1 MDWLELSVE
10 VDPEAV
16 EPVSELFARIGYNG
30 GVVVEQALVGPQAE
44 QDSWEELQH
53 PEIDPTRPIS
63 VRTYLPDDKEAG
75 EKRNT
80 IEQALWHLGRMRTVG
95 ELQVRPCREEDWAN
109 AWKAFYGIQR
119 MGKHIVIKPSWLD
132 FTPRK
137 GDIVL
142 DLDPGM
148 AFGTGLHPTTRLCLI
163 ALEDYLGEEEPAI
176 TAGEDPAILDLG
188 TGSGILA
195 IAAAKLVGPSVSIAA
210 IDTDAIA
217 VQATQEN
224 VDRNGLSA
232 QITVGQGSAEA
243 AKEDGPYD
251 LVVANILASVIIEL
265 ARSLRD
271 LIKPGGVLIS
281 SGIFFERGDG
291 VIAALERVGLPVREQ
306 RKEGDWLCLI
316 SVRE

>member
-1 MDWLELSVE
+1 
-10 VDPEAV
+10 
-16 EPVSELFARIGYNG
+16 
-30 GVVVEQALVGPQAE
+30 
-44 QDSWEELQH
+44 
-53 PEIDPTRPIS
+53 
-63 VRTYLPDDKEAG
+63 
-75 EKRNT
+75 
-80 IEQALWHLGRMRTVG
+80 MRTVG

-195 IAAAKLVGPSVSIAA
+195 IAAAKLVGPGVHIAA

-271 LIKPGGVLIS
+271 LIKPGGMLIS